1 MKHLIAFSLIC
12 FFALTSFGQH
22 KKMEGWTE
30 LKTFHEVMAATYH
43 PAEKGDFKPIRS
55 RAGEM
60 LEKAE
65 ALQNSKRPAEF
76 NNEKVKVS
84 MAQLLERVRSVKTLV
99 DKNAADAAIL
109 KALTQ
114 AHDSF
119 HEVMGEK
126 EEHGHHD
133 HDAH

>member
-1 MKHLIAFSLIC
+1 MKHLIAFSLVF

-22 KKMEGWTE
+22 KKMEGWAE
-30 LKTFHEVMAATYH
+30 LKNFHEVMSATFH

-65 ALQNSKRPAEF
+65 ALQNSKIPAEF

-84 MAQLLERVRSVKTLV
+84 MAQLMERVRSLKAMV
-99 DKNAADAAIL
+99 DKNAADAAIMKIL
-109 KALTQ
+109 SG

-126 EEHGHHD
+126 AEHEH